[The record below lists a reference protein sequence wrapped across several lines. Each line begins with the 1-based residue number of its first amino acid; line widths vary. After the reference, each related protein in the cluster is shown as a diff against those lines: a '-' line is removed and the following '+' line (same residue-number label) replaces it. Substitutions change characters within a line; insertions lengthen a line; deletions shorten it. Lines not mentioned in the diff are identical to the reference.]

1 MLYSRGRRIVILAEI
16 EPCGKWMMQAM
27 SWLTR
32 DAVNCAPP
40 STHNSHTKLHVL
52 QCGLVVWG
60 PMVQCSGVWPWCETR
75 VALDMLLL
83 GLC

>member
-1 MLYSRGRRIVILAEI
+1 MLYSWGAAYRYPRRDRALRQMDDAGDELVD
-16 EPCGKWMMQAM
+16 
-27 SWLTR
+27 R
-32 DAVNCAPP
+32 DAVNCAPH
-40 STHNSHTKLHVL
+40 SHNSRNCL
-52 QCGLVVWG
+52 CCSSLVVWG